1 MLAQAFPVALLSA
14 AVFGGL
20 SVMSDRPR
28 GAFIAQCILVVGA
41 VLVFIAIVVSDGIGG
56 LPPDRIAAFGVGLM
70 AAAVSGMLY
79 HLYLGRFE
87 QVWTAPVSS
96 SWFSYSYRPLF
107 GVVFLSHI

>member
-87 QVWTAPVSS
+87 QVWTARGVFLLVFLFVSA
-96 SWFSYSYRPLF
+96 LF
-107 GVVFLSHI
+107 GVVFLSLF